1 MKSPAR
7 TQAVPLEKDGFMRS
21 LIGELASVLEDTVGL
36 EEASSYISLVGAALG
51 QQIEGY
57 YKTAYDSSYF
67 SPEEVADILV
77 DLKHRIGGN
86 FSIEH
91 ADEDKI
97 VLVNSACPFGSKVV
111 GRTSLCMMTSN
122 VFGNITAN
130 SLGYAKVEI
139 SEAIARGDARCC
151 VVVYLRK
158 TPEAQK
164 AKGREFVAAPRRR
177 GTTAAE

>member
-1 MKSPAR
+1 MSIQRP
-7 TQAVPLEKDGFMRS
+7 AVPLEKDGFMRS

-36 EEASSYISLVGAALG
+36 EEASSYISLVGTALG
-51 QQIEGY
+51 RQIEGY
-57 YKTAYDSSYF
+57 YKTAYKASFF
-67 SPEEVADILV
+67 SPDEVANILV
-77 DLKHRIGGN
+77 DLKRRIGGS

-97 VLVNSACPFGSKVV
+97 ILVNSACPFGSKVIN
-111 GRTSLCMMTSN
+111 RTSLCMMTSN

-139 SEAIARGDARCC
+139 AESIARGDPKCR
-151 VVVYLRK
+151 VIVHLRK

-164 AKGREFVAAPRRR
+164 ANGREFLAAPRRDR
-177 GTTAAE
+177 QTASE